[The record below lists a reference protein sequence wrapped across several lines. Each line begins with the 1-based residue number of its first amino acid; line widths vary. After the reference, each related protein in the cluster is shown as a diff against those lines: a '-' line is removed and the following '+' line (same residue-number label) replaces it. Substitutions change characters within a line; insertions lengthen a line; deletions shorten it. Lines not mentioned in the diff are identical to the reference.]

1 MEIQKKKAEAK
12 GIKFFIR
19 KEGKEIARA
28 YLYIMKNDLHEK
40 PFGLMED
47 VYVEEAYR
55 GGIYA
60 ATLVKMVIR
69 ESKERG
75 CYKLIDTSRFG
86 REMIHKFYKALGF
99 KEHGLE
105 FRMDF

>member
-1 MEIQKKKAEAK
+1 MEIQRRKVKAE
-12 GIKFFIR
+12 GVRFFIE
-19 KEGKEIARA
+19 KDGKEIARA
-28 YLYIMKNDLHEK
+28 YLYLLKNDLHEK
-40 PFGLMED
+40 PFGFLED
-47 VYVEEAYR
+47 VYVDEAYR

-60 ATLVKMVIR
+60 AALVKMAIR

-86 REMIHKFYKALGF
+86 REMLHKFYKAFGF